1 MPPSANNNRQRSE
14 AFYALAIAIL
24 LAAFALRLVALT
36 SLPLSVDED
45 SHIIRAYEVMGGN
58 LYIGFQQQKWLYT
71 VALALFQPSGPESV
85 WLGRVLS
92 ILCGGFSAATVITL
106 ARLLARRAIGER
118 AGARA
123 GLAAGLIYA
132 VLPMAVFHERQA
144 LVDPL
149 MVAFAMF
156 SVLLAMRLARR
167 PRFVTGLLLALALSG
182 AVLTKA
188 SALPFLVFPALAAL
202 LLARRRALPGALAL
216 SVVAAVAAW
225 LAYQEVADQARQAG
239 IVPRGTHRPHLNNL
253 VTGASTPAQA
263 LATFQ
268 SNLADIA
275 EGLLIY
281 VGPATLA
288 LAALALLWLLWGRAR
303 RETLFVAA
311 STALFAATLALSK
324 QVTGHGYLPPRYMLP
339 STLPIVA
346 LAGCALAALPTALAR
361 LGKAAAPTAGAAL
374 LAVILV
380 PALRFDVAL
389 IRDPLHVAL
398 SPIDERQYRE
408 NFDHENLR
416 AAVDRLLAIWEAQG
430 QQRIRVMG
438 NGPYTGTVYAY
449 LGMRVADVE
458 DLSSEMVEPQPLL
471 ARWLASGD
479 PVFLLDYA
487 DLSALDALE
496 GAEYES
502 LDSYHTW
509 ELLRVTGAHGAL
521 ADAAYASLVD
531 SPAAMSAEYD
541 ELAMAL
547 APLPRPRFVAV
558 YPSNHAPE
566 LARRTGLPAAGL
578 HIGVWPLTPEAV
590 GAAVRNLAL
599 LAGDEPVSVVIVD
612 AERSDPDGAVAL
624 AFQRTFYHTGSAG
637 LAGRF
642 HWQQYVPGPLDP
654 AGATAHTVFEDAI
667 HLDAQIVDPQVL
679 PGEPVRVA
687 VEWQTDV
694 PVQDSFHVFAHLVDA
709 SGALVAQHDTIPG
722 DGLLPMTG
730 WPPGQAIP
738 DRFAIPLPPDIAP
751 GTYEVHMGIYDLA
764 SGLRLRVTAGDET
777 GPDYAVLG
785 RVDAT
790 QEPAP

>member
-1 MPPSANNNRQRSE
+1 MEAPDQRPSKPEARPSGEDTARESTTAPESPPYR
-14 AFYALAIAIL
+14 AFWLAALLIL

-45 SHIIRAYEVMGGN
+45 SHILRAYEVMNGN

-202 LLARRRALPGALAL
+202 LLAHRRALPGALAL

-346 LAGCALAALPTALAR
+346 LAGCALIVYGLVGQSAPPPSVLFPSTVYNADTFARLFGFPIQLLRSAAAAVTMVGLLAALRALELERQRTLRAAIEARLAAQAQAQEEMARREVLQTELLRRTVATQEEERARIARELHDHTGQTLTALAYR
-361 LGKAAAPTAGAAL
+361 AAALEPVLDGTNATAQE
-374 LAVILV
+374 LV
-380 PALRFDVAL
+380 GDLRQLTD
-389 IRDPLHVAL
+389 
-398 SPIDERQYRE
+398 Q
-408 NFDHENLR
+408 
-416 AAVDRLLAIWEAQG
+416 
-430 QQRIRVMG
+430 
-438 NGPYTGTVYAY
+438 
-449 LGMRVADVE
+449 
-458 DLSSEMVEPQPLL
+458 
-471 ARWLASGD
+471 
-479 PVFLLDYA
+479 
-487 DLSALDALE
+487 
-496 GAEYES
+496 
-502 LDSYHTW
+502 
-509 ELLRVTGAHGAL
+509 AL
-521 ADAAYASLVD
+521 ADLRHLVTDLRPAQLDDLGLVAALHWLADQAHQRLGLEVTVEVAGRRARL
-531 SPAAMSAEYD
+531 PGEAETALFRIAQEAITNAA
-541 ELAMAL
+541 
-547 APLPRPRFVAV
+547 R
-558 YPSNHAPE
+558 HAGVKHAQVCLE
-566 LARRTGLPAAGL
+566 FAA
-578 HIGVWPLTPEAV
+578 EAV
-590 GAAVRNLAL
+590 TLTVSDDGRGFDMAAVREDSRTPESVPWGLIGMEERAHVVGGEL
-599 LAGDEPVSVVIVD
+599 RLESAPGQGTTVSV
-612 AERSDPDGAVAL
+612 RM
-624 AFQRTFYHTGSAG
+624 
-637 LAGRF
+637 
-642 HWQQYVPGPLDP
+642 P
-654 AGATAHTVFEDAI
+654 A
-667 HLDAQIVDPQVL
+667 
-679 PGEPVRVA
+679 PGEER
-687 VEWQTDV
+687 
-694 PVQDSFHVFAHLVDA
+694 
-709 SGALVAQHDTIPG
+709 
-722 DGLLPMTG
+722 DG
-730 WPPGQAIP
+730 
-738 DRFAIPLPPDIAP
+738 
-751 GTYEVHMGIYDLA
+751 
-764 SGLRLRVTAGDET
+764 
-777 GPDYAVLG
+777 
-785 RVDAT
+785 
-790 QEPAP
+790 